1 MTPTDL
7 SDAMYCEHRRTA
19 EACQDCASQRVYG
32 ADADQVREDGLAVT
46 RRPRKA
52 SSAKGS

>member
-32 ADADQVREDGLAVT
+32 ADADQVREDGLVVT